1 MQSGLRGP
9 LAAPRLDTLRRSN
22 GRLRRRPP
30 RARHRIYK
38 WSYACRV
45 CASRIDHWID
55 PGWNTVVGFVLAIPA
70 KRLPV
75 WAIRDFPTRPPRRRL
90 GNAGSK
96 PSPAHERRAAAEISL
111 AFGDRPPPP
120 PKFVTAT
127 RRKHAS
133 QICMQFLKM
142 ARLSWCKDR
151 RHGRKDEERRLKRSL
166 DFVDR
171 SCKTVKAS
179 AFLRP

>member
-1 MQSGLRGP
+1 MQSGSIRP
-9 LAAPRLDTLRRSN
+9 LGAPRLDTLRRSN

-30 RARHRIYK
+30 RAWHRIYK

-111 AFGDRPPPP
+111 AFGDRPTPT
-120 PKFVTAT
+120 PKIRDRDAT
-127 RRKHAS
+127 QTCLANLHAIFKDGSVVLVQRPQARAKGRGAKIKTIARFCRS
-133 QICMQFLKM
+133 QL
-142 ARLSWCKDR
+142 
-151 RHGRKDEERRLKRSL
+151 
-166 DFVDR
+166 
-171 SCKTVKAS
+171 
-179 AFLRP
+179 